1 MFGASFGI
9 LAKAYTQAEKMIDW
23 SIEAS
28 KENFY
33 PGEPVL
39 LTLKTW
45 NTTSQEVKIDFGADG
60 IGAFSMEIHDPNGI
74 VAKADRIQRFGPT
87 RIGDIAVPANGLHQK
102 SIVLNQWCSTLLPPG
117 QYHIICQVEYKLLLE
132 TQSYRAIP
140 FRKIKLELDIQIVKM
155 DESEFG
161 NIVKGL
167 ADQAFKKNCR
177 TTQELADQYIAQEML
192 GFTESDMAISYQLQ
206 ILKLPISSRL
216 KRDVIDSL
224 MRSKT
229 VEAAAG
235 LVQIA
240 ENSKD
245 WQIEDIKRAIIGAIR
260 KLRQT
265 GKQDIMD
272 TTDEFAK
279 KHNLLQA
286 NKTE

>member
-1 MFGASFGI
+1 
-9 LAKAYTQAEKMIDW
+9 
-23 SIEAS
+23 
-28 KENFY
+28 
-33 PGEPVL
+33 
-39 LTLKTW
+39 
-45 NTTSQEVKIDFGADG
+45 
-60 IGAFSMEIHDPNGI
+60 
-74 VAKADRIQRFGPT
+74 
-87 RIGDIAVPANGLHQK
+87 
-102 SIVLNQWCSTLLPPG
+102 
-117 QYHIICQVEYKLLLE
+117 
-132 TQSYRAIP
+132 
-140 FRKIKLELDIQIVKM
+140 M

-177 TTQELADQYIAQEML
+177 TRKELADQYIAQEML